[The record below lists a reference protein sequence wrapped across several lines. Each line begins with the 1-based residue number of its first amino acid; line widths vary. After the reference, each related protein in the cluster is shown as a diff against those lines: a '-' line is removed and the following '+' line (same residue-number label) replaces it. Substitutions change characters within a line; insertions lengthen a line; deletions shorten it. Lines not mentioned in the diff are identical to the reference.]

1 MTTRADLNRLSA
13 ASKRASDT
21 ARSELEG
28 FFVGLD
34 VSNAEAVRDALLEF
48 VPALVR
54 EYGDVAATAAAEWY
68 EELRSDVTSR
78 SFNARLAPLKPDA
91 AVEASVRYSAGHLFD
106 GDPADTLALLSGSVQ
121 RFVTYGSRATVAR
134 NVQLDPLKPRYGRV
148 PSIGKS
154 CAWCSMLA
162 SRGFVYHSERSA
174 GGAGDDFHDR
184 CRCQI
189 VVDFDRDGSH
199 IEGYDPDRLYDIY
212 LRARDSSGATTDKA
226 IAAEMRRLE
235 PDLFKDGVHSH
246 A

>member
-1 MTTRADLNRLSA
+1 MVSLARAD
-13 ASKRASDT
+13 
-21 ARSELEG
+21 LEG

-34 VSNAEAVRDALLEF
+34 ISNSEAVRDALLEF

-54 EYGDVAATAAAEWY
+54 EYGDVAATVAAEWY

-78 SFNARLAPLKPDA
+78 SFSAQLAALKPDA
-91 AVEASVRYSAGHLFD
+91 AVEASVRYAAGHLFD
-106 GDPADTLALLSGSVQ
+106 GDPAGTLALLSGSVQ

-148 PSIGKS
+148 PSGS
-154 CAWCSMLA
+154 RTCAWCGLMA
-162 SRGFVYHSERSA
+162 SRGFVYHSKVSA
-174 GGAGDDFHDR
+174 GDGPGGRRGYGDDYHDD
-184 CRCQI
+184 CDCQ
-189 VVDFDRDGSH
+189 VVVEFDREQHH

-212 LRARDSSGATTDKA
+212 MRARSSSGAATDKA